1 MAGKSDF
8 LFGIRSVIEAI
19 HAGKEIEKVLVKKGL
34 QGELYEELID
44 TMKQAKISWQTVP
57 VERINRATRKNHQ
70 GVIAFVSAI
79 TYQDL
84 ENTLI
89 SVFEEGK
96 NPLVLVLDGV
106 TDIRNMGAIAR
117 SAECAGVDLIVI
129 PEKGGAPINADALKT
144 SAGALQHIPVCRVK
158 NLYKAVEYL
167 HDSGLKIVAATEK
180 AKDNYTQIDFS
191 GPTAIIMG
199 AEDKGVSS
207 QLLKVCDVGA
217 KIPTVGEIGSLNVS
231 VAAGILIF
239 EAVRQRMGVEG

>member
-19 HAGKEIEKVLVKKGL
+19 HSGKEIEKVLVKKGL
-34 QGELYEELID
+34 CGELYEELVD
-44 TMKQAKISWQTVP
+44 TMKKANISWQTVP

-89 SVFEEGK
+89 GVFEAGK

-117 SAECAGVDLIVI
+117 SAECAGVDLILI
-129 PEKGGAPINADALKT
+129 PEKGGAPINADAVKT
-144 SAGALQHIPVCRVK
+144 SAGALHSIPVCRTK
-158 NLYKAVEYL
+158 NLFKSVEYL
-167 HDSGLKIVAATEK
+167 RNSGLKIIAATEK
-180 AKDNYTQIDFS
+180 ASQNYTEVDFS
-191 GPTAIIMG
+191 GPSAIVMG

-207 QLLKVCDVGA
+207 QMLKLCDAGA
-217 KIPTVGEIGSLNVS
+217 KIPILGTIGSLNVS

-239 EAVRQRMGVEG
+239 EAIRQRTL

>member
-19 HAGKEIEKVLVKKGL
+19 NSGKEIEKVLVKKGL
-34 QGELYEELID
+34 RGELYDELLE
-44 TMKQAKISWQTVP
+44 TMKEANISWQSVP

-84 ENTLI
+84 ENSLI
-89 SVFEEGK
+89 QVFEDGK

-117 SAECAGVDLIVI
+117 SAECAGVDMIVI
-129 PEKGGAPINADALKT
+129 PEKGGAPINADAVKT

-158 NLYKAVEYL
+158 NLFKAVDYL
-167 HDSGLKIVAATEK
+167 KKSGLQIVVATEK
-180 AKDNYTQIDFS
+180 ARDNYTKVDFS
-191 GPTAIIMG
+191 VPTAIVMG
-199 AEDKGVSS
+199 AEDKGVSAQVMKIS
-207 QLLKVCDVGA
+207 DA
-217 KIPTVGEIGSLNVS
+217 DTKIPIVGKISSLNVS
-231 VAAGILIF
+231 VAAGILIY
-239 EAVRQRMGVEG
+239 EAVRQRSL

>member
-19 HAGKEIEKVLVKKGL
+19 RSGKEIEKVLVKKGL

-44 TMKQAKISWQTVP
+44 TMKEAKIAWQTVP

-79 TYQDL
+79 TYHDL

-89 SVFEEGK
+89 GLFEEGK
-96 NPLVLVLDGV
+96 NPLVLVLDGI

-117 SAECAGVDLIVI
+117 SAECAGVNAIVI
-129 PEKGGAPINADALKT
+129 PEKGGAPINADAVKT
-144 SAGALQHIPVCRVK
+144 SAGALLNIPVSRVK
-158 NLYKAVEYL
+158 NLYKSLEYL
-167 HDSGLKIVAATEK
+167 QNSGLKLVAATEK
-180 AKDNYTQIDFS
+180 ASENYTKVDFS
-191 GPTAIIMG
+191 GPTAIVMG

-207 QLLKVCDVGA
+207 QILKICDAAA
-217 KIPTVGEIGSLNVS
+217 KIPIVGTIGSLNVS
-231 VAAGILIF
+231 VAAGILVY
-239 EAVRQRMGVEG
+239 EAVRQRNE

>member
-19 HAGKEIEKVLVKKGL
+19 NSGKQIEKILVKKGL
-34 QGELYEELID
+34 QGELYEELLA
-44 TMKQAKISWQTVP
+44 TMKEAHVSWQTVP

-79 TYQDL
+79 TYHNM

-89 SVFEEGK
+89 DVFEQGK

-117 SAECAGVDLIVI
+117 SAECAGVDMIII
-129 PEKGGAPINADALKT
+129 PEKGGAPINADAVKT
-144 SAGALQHIPVCRVK
+144 SAGALHTIPVCREK
-158 NLYKAVEYL
+158 NLVDVIKYL
-167 HDSGLKIVAATEK
+167 QNSGLSIVAASEKGSELYTEV
-180 AKDNYTQIDFS
+180 DFS
-191 GPTAIIMG
+191 GPVAIVMG

-207 QLLKVCDVGA
+207 TILKMCNQKA
-217 KIPTVGEIGSLNVS
+217 KIPIVGTIGSLNVS
-231 VAAGILIF
+231 VAAGVLVY
-239 EAVRQRMGVEG
+239 EVLRQRASLA